1 MVSGAVQED
10 VAIALHTLLSFP
22 PDASSRLSQDH
33 FSPQTYEEEERKKKL
48 INKSAEFHVLYA
60 SAK

>member
-1 MVSGAVQED
+1 MVSGAAQED

-33 FSPQTYEEEERKKKL
+33 FSPQTYEEERKKKL
-48 INKSAEFHVLYA
+48 INKYAEFHVLYA